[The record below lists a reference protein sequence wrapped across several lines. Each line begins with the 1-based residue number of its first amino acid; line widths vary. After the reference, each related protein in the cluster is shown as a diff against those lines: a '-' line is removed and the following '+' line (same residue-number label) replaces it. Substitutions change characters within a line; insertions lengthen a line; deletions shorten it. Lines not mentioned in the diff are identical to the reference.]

1 MLMTAQ
7 QTYSTSPLSDYQ
19 TDSESIVSPE
29 HSLKV
34 ALGQINRRTSAKQI
48 FFAWPNLEE
57 ACRKLA
63 RMLTHQYPFNQTLNL
78 LQHSIHCAFMAY
90 DIAAQ
95 NSTKESAPMAA
106 FLNELLECAA
116 GTINFNVYGVLMT
129 GKTIE
134 WRPFELPLV
143 DWLRKTKSVRLIF
156 VPTRRPPTPEEIKSA
171 RILLASHVL
180 SFEDVVFIESRT
192 I

>member
-1 MLMTAQ
+1 MTA

-19 TDSESIVSPE
+19 CESDSIVSPE

-57 ACRKLA
+57 ACKKLA
-63 RMLTHQYPFNQTLNL
+63 RMMTHQYPFNQATNL
-78 LQHSIHCAFMAY
+78 LQHAIQSAFTAY
-90 DIAAQ
+90 DITAQ
-95 NSTKESAPMAA
+95 TSTKELAPMAA
-106 FLNELLECAA
+106 FLNELLECGA
-116 GTINFNVYGVLMT
+116 GTINFNVYGVLLSGAT
-129 GKTIE
+129 LE
-134 WRPFELPLV
+134 WRPFEMPLI
-143 DWLRKTKSVRLIF
+143 DWIRKTKSVRLIF
-156 VPTRRPPTPEEIKSA
+156 VPARKPPTPEEIKSA

-180 SFEDVVFIESRT
+180 SFEDVVFIESRS

>member
-1 MLMTAQ
+1 MTA

-19 TDSESIVSPE
+19 AESDSIVSPE

-57 ACRKLA
+57 ACKKLA
-63 RMLTHQYPFNQTLNL
+63 RMVTHQYPFGQESNL
-78 LQHSIHCAFMAY
+78 LQHSMQSAFTAY
-90 DIAAQ
+90 DASAQ
-95 NSTKESAPMAA
+95 TCTKESAPMAA
-106 FLNELLECAA
+106 FLHELLSCAA
-116 GTINFNVYGVLMT
+116 ETINFNVYGVLLN
-129 GKTIE
+129 GKTLE

-143 DWLRKTKSVRLIF
+143 DWLRKTKAVRLIF
-156 VPTRRPPTPEEIKSA
+156 VPARKPPTPEEIKSA

-180 SFEDVVFIESRT
+180 SFEDVVFIESRSL
-192 I
+192 